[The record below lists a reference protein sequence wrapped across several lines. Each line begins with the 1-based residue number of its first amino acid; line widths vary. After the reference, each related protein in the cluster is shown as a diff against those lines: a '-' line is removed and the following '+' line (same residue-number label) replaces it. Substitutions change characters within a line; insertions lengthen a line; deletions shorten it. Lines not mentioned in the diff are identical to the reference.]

1 MPESVEAA
9 REALWDAI
17 NAEARWIQ
25 AHGEG
30 NVATR
35 TRIVELVENEYP
47 ATIRAEER
55 SRLLNP
61 SPELVEA
68 VARAMWRFDYEHGQ
82 IPGGDPDSPD
92 GQALEEGDYEYELA
106 RAALQAAASGITTS
120 P

>member
-68 VARAMWRFDYEHGQ
+68 VAKAIHWATLPIEGAWE
-82 IPGGDPDSPD
+82 
-92 GQALEEGDYEYELA
+92 ALDEVSRELMRGEA
-106 RAALQAAASGITTS
+106 RAALQAAGKI
-120 P
+120 